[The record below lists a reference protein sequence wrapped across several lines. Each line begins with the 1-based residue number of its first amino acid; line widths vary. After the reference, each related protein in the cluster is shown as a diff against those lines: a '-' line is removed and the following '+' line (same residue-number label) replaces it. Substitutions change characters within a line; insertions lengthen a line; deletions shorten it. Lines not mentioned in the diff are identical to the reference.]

1 MKLHEF
7 VDAFTAN
14 LGHEISD
21 LGGSAATAKATINTL
36 LFDFQND
43 FSRKLDCLREAIG
56 EVLDRHAEKANKLAE
71 AARSGSIVMPS
82 VSEAPQVDVTD
93 DDREATIAM
102 ARKLA
107 ARKAA

>member
-71 AARSGSIVMPS
+71 AARSGSSS
-82 VSEAPQVDVTD
+82 VTSTWGASDTD
-93 DDREATIAM
+93 GMTIDPLRA
-102 ARKLA
+102 ASASLLA
-107 ARKAA
+107 FSA